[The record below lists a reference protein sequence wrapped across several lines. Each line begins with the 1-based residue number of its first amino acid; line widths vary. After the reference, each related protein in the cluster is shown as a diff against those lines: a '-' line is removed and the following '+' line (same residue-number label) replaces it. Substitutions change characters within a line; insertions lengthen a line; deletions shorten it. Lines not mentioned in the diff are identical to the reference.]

1 MSVNA
6 IDAKTMQIILK
17 QFPTKEAALKAVNNG
32 TFTEGVDYNQF
43 ILELNKP
50 EYREASVAFYGLE
63 SANDGDKARPEEE
76 RLKNEG
82 AIRARYNAIADEL
95 AAAVF
100 SKNKARIDAAT
111 SKMQAFKN
119 KYGNFDPTNA
129 RQKTEVEAA
138 TLKETAK
145 QESRG
150 STIRVLGDAENSA
163 KDINSHRTAPT
174 TVTEVKSKKQ
184 RKQEIKADASYTDKS
199 GVTFRGKKELKG
211 VNKSLEKELD
221 TANKEF
227 KEARKAYLK
236 TDHNKADLAL
246 AESAAKLYELSKQK
260 QLAKVA
266 YNTSK
271 GKGVAKRARAQYQNE
286 MSDNRVAQRSHVFR
300 NKKDMEA
307 ALKAFPELKGH
318 VSYIDDGTVK
328 FIKSMQQKALAAKE
342 EIGTADS
349 KTQAEY
355 DKRWSSIEKMQVPL
369 PIPEC
374 ATPEEIKKILVEN
387 EKRTRLNQTAMRDIA
402 GDNKIEETEKKTI
415 RNIVN
420 PGKAK
425 GNKLSRTEINNAYK
439 TYGLDYGTRMPGRF
453 RGAGAAALGALP
465 GAAANIALDMLNIK
479 EVFAAAEAHAVAHA
493 TATATAEAVAVAVAV
508 ATASVPGLS
517 FTEIDKE
524 TGEEILKR
532 IVGQED
538 TQTVEVVKRAF
549 AEVTADEWADV
560 TEKAEAYVKTGGT
573 PDWVGAAI
581 AVGSA
586 ALVGFFTSKG
596 EERGVTN
603 GRASKEFKDIEF
615 INLFRT
621 NASKSAASD
630 MLKARDIIAQKTGS
644 VAKANEYLENQFN
657 LGEGI
662 QNHTVTQR
670 ELEQIAA
677 DFTKFAN
684 DFKKPEAPVQEP
696 VEPPVQP
703 SVEEPSVC
711 DEKPKTQ
718 NRAIQF
724 TRHGGET
731 WNEIVKAMYPE
742 CVEAH
747 GLDEARTALKK
758 AVAEQMGMSWNQFRK
773 LTDIPKSFTYP
784 PVLLGC
790 DINTKGVI
798 VTKSNLGDGKS
809 NDLRSERGYWRAQD
823 GCDSSLMAEG
833 STKEEALENLA
844 KLKKQQEQK

>member
-1 MSVNA
+1 MSGIDVQKLSAAYTTNVAAQQALNKGEITKDEYNA
-6 IDAKTMQIILK
+6 LILFKNQTKDASFYDAKGTIVE
-17 QFPTKEAALKAVNNG
+17 PT
-32 TFTEGVDYNQF
+32 
-43 ILELNKP
+43 
-50 EYREASVAFYGLE
+50 
-63 SANDGDKARPEEE
+63 NDGENARPAEE
-76 RLKNEG
+76 RQRNDG
-82 AIRARYNAIADEL
+82 AVRARYNAISDEL
-95 AAAVF
+95 AAARF
-100 SKNKARIDAAT
+100 SGDAEKYAAAEA
-111 SKMQAFKN
+111 KMDAFKKEN
-119 KYGNFDPTNA
+119 PDFDPTNA
-129 RQKTEVEAA
+129 RQKAEVEAA
-138 TLKETAK
+138 TLRETGRH
-145 QESRG
+145 ETRG
-150 STIRVLGDAENSA
+150 STVRVLGDAESPT
-163 KDINSHRTAPT
+163 KEIDPHRTAPT

-184 RKQEIKADASYTDKS
+184 RRQEMKASASYTDDV
-199 GVTFRGKKELKG
+199 GIIYQGKKELKKL
-211 VNKSLEKELD
+211 NKNLEQELD
-221 TANKEF
+221 AANKQF
-227 KEARKAYLK
+227 KAARKAYRK
-236 TDHNKADLAL
+236 TDHDGSKPDEYL
-246 AESAAKLYELSKQK
+246 AESVEKLYKLSKEK
-260 QLAKVA
+260 QLVQIA
-266 YNTSK
+266 YNTSR

-286 MSDNRVAQRSHVFR
+286 MSDNAVVQRTHVFR

-318 VSYIDDGTVK
+318 VSYIDDGTIK
-328 FIKSMQQKALAAKE
+328 FIEYMQQKALAAKE

-355 DKRWSSIEKMQVPL
+355 DKKWSSIEKMQVPMA
-369 PIPEC
+369 IPEG

-420 PGKAK
+420 PGKSK
-425 GNKLSRTEINNAYK
+425 ENKLSRTEINHAYK
-439 TYGLDYGTRMPGRF
+439 IYGLDYGTRMPGRF
-453 RGAGAAALGALP
+453 RGAGAAALSALP

-479 EVFAAAEAHAVAHA
+479 EVFAAAESNATAHAKAV
-493 TATATAEAVAVAVAV
+493 ATAEAVAVAVAV

-532 IVGQED
+532 IAGQED
-538 TQTVEVVKRAF
+538 TQTVEVVERAF
-549 AEVTADEWADV
+549 AEITAEDWANA
-560 TEKAEAYVKTGGT
+560 TAKAEAYVKIGGA
-573 PDWVGAAI
+573 PDWIGAAI

-586 ALVGFFTSKG
+586 ALIGFFTSKG

-630 MLKARDIIAQKTGS
+630 MLKARDIIAKKTGS
-644 VAKANEYLENQFN
+644 VAKANEYLEQQFN

-662 QNHTVTQR
+662 QNHTITQR
-670 ELEQIAA
+670 ELEQIVA

-684 DFKKPEAPVQEP
+684 DFKKPEVPVEEP
-696 VEPPVQP
+696 VEEPVQP
-703 SVEEPSVC
+703 PVEEPSVC

-784 PVLLGC
+784 PELLGC

-809 NDLRSERGYWRAQD
+809 NNLRSERGYWRAQD
-823 GCDSSLMAEG
+823 GCDSSLIAEG
-833 STKEEALENLA
+833 STKEEALANLA
-844 KLKKQQEQK
+844 KLKKQQ

>member
-1 MSVNA
+1 MSGIDVQKLSAAYTTNVAAQQALNKGEITKDEYNA
-6 IDAKTMQIILK
+6 LILFKNQTKDANFYDAK
-17 QFPTKEAALKAVNNG
+17 G
-32 TFTEGVDYNQF
+32 TTVE
-43 ILELNKP
+43 P
-50 EYREASVAFYGLE
+50 
-63 SANDGDKARPEEE
+63 ANDGENARPAEE

-95 AAAVF
+95 SAAVF
-100 SKNKARIDAAT
+100 SGDKARIDAAT

-163 KDINSHRTAPT
+163 KDIDSHRTATT
-174 TVTEVKSKKQ
+174 TVAEVKSKKQ

-199 GVTFRGKKELKG
+199 GVTFRGKKDLKG

-307 ALKAFPELKGH
+307 ALKAFPDLKGH

-328 FIKSMQQKALAAKE
+328 FIEYMQQKALKAKE

-349 KTQAEY
+349 KTKAEY
-355 DKRWSSIEKMQVPL
+355 DKRWSSIEKMQVPMS
-369 PIPEC
+369 IPEG
-374 ATPEEIKKILVEN
+374 ATPEEIKKILDEN

-420 PGKAK
+420 AGKAK

-439 TYGLDYGTRMPGRF
+439 TYGLDYGTRLPGRF
-453 RGAGAAALGALP
+453 RDAGAGALSALP

-479 EVFAAAEAHAVAHA
+479 EVFAAAESSSTAHAKAV
-493 TATATAEAVAVAVAV
+493 ATAEAVAVAVAV
-508 ATASVPGLS
+508 ASASVPGLS
-517 FTEIDKE
+517 FTQIDKD

-532 IVGQED
+532 IAGQED
-538 TQTVEVVKRAF
+538 TQTVEVVERAF
-549 AEVTADEWADV
+549 SEITAEDWAKATA
-560 TEKAEAYVKTGGT
+560 KAEAYVKIGGA
-573 PDWVGAAI
+573 PDWIGAAI

-603 GRASKEFKDIEF
+603 GKASKEFKDIEF

-696 VEPPVQP
+696 VEEPVQEPVTPPVCNEAP
-703 SVEEPSVC
+703 L
-711 DEKPKTQ
+711 TQ

-731 WNEIVKAMYPE
+731 WNEIVKAMYPD

-747 GLDEARTALKK
+747 GLDKARTELKK
-758 AVAEQMGMSWNQFRK
+758 AIAQQMGMSWNEFRK

-784 PVLLGC
+784 PELLGC

-809 NDLRSERGYWRAQD
+809 NNLRSERGYWRAQD

-833 STKEEALENLA
+833 ATKEEALANLA

>member
-1 MSVNA
+1 MSGIDVQKLSAAYTTNVAAQQALNKGEITKDEYNA
-6 IDAKTMQIILK
+6 LILFKNQTKDANFYDAK
-17 QFPTKEAALKAVNNG
+17 G
-32 TFTEGVDYNQF
+32 TTVE
-43 ILELNKP
+43 P
-50 EYREASVAFYGLE
+50 
-63 SANDGDKARPEEE
+63 ANDGENARPAEE

-95 AAAVF
+95 SAAVF
-100 SKNKARIDAAT
+100 SGDKARIDAAT

-163 KDINSHRTAPT
+163 KDIDSHRTATT
-174 TVTEVKSKKQ
+174 TVAEVKSKKQ

-199 GVTFRGKKELKG
+199 GVTFRGKKDLKG

-307 ALKAFPELKGH
+307 ALKAFPDLKGH

-328 FIKSMQQKALAAKE
+328 FIEYMQQKALKAKE

-349 KTQAEY
+349 KTKAEY
-355 DKRWSSIEKMQVPL
+355 DKRWSSIEKMQVPMS
-369 PIPEC
+369 IPEG
-374 ATPEEIKKILVEN
+374 ATPEEIKKILDEN

-420 PGKAK
+420 AGKAK

-439 TYGLDYGTRMPGRF
+439 TYGLDYGTRLPGRF
-453 RGAGAAALGALP
+453 RDAGAGALSALP

-479 EVFAAAEAHAVAHA
+479 EVFAAAESSSTAHAKAV
-493 TATATAEAVAVAVAV
+493 ATAEAVAVAVAV
-508 ATASVPGLS
+508 ASASVPGLS
-517 FTEIDKE
+517 FTQIDKD

-532 IVGQED
+532 IAGQED
-538 TQTVEVVKRAF
+538 TQTVEVVERAF
-549 AEVTADEWADV
+549 SEITAEDWAKATA
-560 TEKAEAYVKTGGT
+560 KAEAYVKIGGA
-573 PDWVGAAI
+573 PDWIGAAI

-603 GRASKEFKDIEF
+603 GKASKEFKDIEF

-670 ELEQIAA
+670 ELEQIVA

-696 VEPPVQP
+696 VEEPVQEPVTPPVCNEAP
-703 SVEEPSVC
+703 L
-711 DEKPKTQ
+711 TQ

-731 WNEIVKAMYPE
+731 WNEIVKAMYPD

-747 GLDEARTALKK
+747 GLDKARTELKK
-758 AVAEQMGMSWNQFRK
+758 AIAQQMGMSWNEFRK

-784 PVLLGC
+784 PELLGC

-809 NDLRSERGYWRAQD
+809 NNLRSERGYWRAQD

-833 STKEEALENLA
+833 ATKEEALANLA